1 MMGMLMMFMHILSKR
16 FLAAGLRDVLIQSG
30 VVTEGSVEK
39 ALSGKMYNRSIRL
52 CKLAYEAVTRKVFDV
67 IVSPKEED
75 DWLHS
80 NLNDINF
87 ATFWAHEIS
96 QTMCNNWTPQK
107 S

>member
-16 FLAAGLRDVLIQSG
+16 FSAAGLRDALIQSG
-30 VVTEGSVEK
+30 VV
-39 ALSGKMYNRSIRL
+39 KMYNRSIRL

-75 DWLHS
+75 DWLQS